1 MKTKLIG
8 LLAGIGICAL
18 AVQPAAANTTFF
30 FSTPAGSTCGGQACS
45 ATAEIN
51 LDAQR
56 IGVVNLAIK
65 NTLNEDQ
72 LISAGQALSGLS
84 FTLSNAPGIQG
95 SGGASGQQA
104 NVGAGGTVTYLN
116 GAPVRWVGAGPPGG
130 TGTFTV
136 SGNTILMAAL
146 GGDPPSELIL
156 PSIPNGGSFTNA
168 NASVTS
174 NFSPWTIFGVGS
186 SIAFS
191 GITNATT
198 VTSAT
203 FFFGIG
209 PDTSIPGVSV
219 PGPIVGAGLPGLI
232 LASGGLLGW
241 WRRRQ
246 KIARSRDRSTRS
258 KISQRTID
266 SI

>member
-1 MKTKLIG
+1 MKSNLVG
-8 LLAGIGICAL
+8 LLAGVGICAL

-45 ATAEIN
+45 ARAEIN
-51 LDAQR
+51 LDDEPPLN
-56 IGVVNLAIK
+56 GVFNLGIW
-65 NTLNEDQ
+65 NTLNKDQ
-72 LISAGQALSGLS
+72 LISADQALSGFS

-95 SGGASGQQA
+95 SGGVEAQQA

-116 GAPVRWVGAGPPGG
+116 GTPLRWVGAGPPPPGG

-136 SGNTILMAAL
+136 SGNTILMSAL
-146 GGDPPSELIL
+146 GGGPPSELIL

-174 NFSPWTIFGVGS
+174 NFSPWTIFEVGS

-203 FFFGIG
+203 FFFGTG

-219 PGPIVGAGLPGLI
+219 PGPIAGAGLPGLI
-232 LASGGLLGW
+232 FASGGLLAW

-246 KIARSRDRSTRS
+246 
-258 KISQRTID
+258 RTA
-266 SI
+266 